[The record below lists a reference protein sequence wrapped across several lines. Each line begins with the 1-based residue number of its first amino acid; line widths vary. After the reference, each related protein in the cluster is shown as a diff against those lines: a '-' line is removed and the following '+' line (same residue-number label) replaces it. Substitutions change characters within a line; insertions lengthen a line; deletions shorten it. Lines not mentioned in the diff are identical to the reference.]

1 MKAVGAAAEVQ
12 VAAHTAA
19 VNTRAGARNT
29 VGAGNLQ
36 SICGPTVPDAF
47 RVGTPRKRPT

>member
-1 MKAVGAAAEVQ
+1 MKAAAAAEEVQ

-19 VNTRAGARNT
+19 ANTRAGST

-36 SICGPTVPDAF
+36 SIYGPTVPDAF